1 MMPFT
6 IKIRYEYI
14 PNKAEKLQTLLDRT
28 IAYAADLLVI
38 ESKAL
43 CPVDTGRLQN
53 SITQGIIPGGRVVG
67 PDTPYDIYV
76 EFGHHGKGPW
86 PKPVGYMR
94 GGIVKIKEKVKPF
107 MARNFAMLMAEKE
120 VVTK

>member
-1 MMPFT
+1 MIPFN

-14 PNKAEKLQTLLDRT
+14 PNKAEKIQTLLERT
-28 IAYAADLLVI
+28 IAYAADALVI

-43 CPVDTGRLQN
+43 APVKTGRLQG
-53 SITQGIIPGGRVVG
+53 SITQKIMPNSRIVG

-76 EFGHHGKGPW
+76 EYGHHGKGPW

-94 GGIVKIKEKVKPF
+94 GGIVKIKGKVEKF
-107 MARNFAMLMAEKE
+107 MTRNFAMLMAEKE